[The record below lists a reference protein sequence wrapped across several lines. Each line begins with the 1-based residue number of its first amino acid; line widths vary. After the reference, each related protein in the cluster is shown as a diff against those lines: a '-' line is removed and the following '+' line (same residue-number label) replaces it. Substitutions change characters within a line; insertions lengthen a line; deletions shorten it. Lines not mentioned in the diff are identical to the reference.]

1 MVKSY
6 RDLDVWQKG
15 MGLVETAYQITGKF
29 PKEELFGLTNQLRR
43 SSVSIPSNI
52 AEGFLRQH
60 ANEMI
65 QFLYIALGSCGEL
78 DTQTEISY
86 RLRYITENQKN
97 LLSEDVDHIAR
108 MIRNLIK
115 SLRSRTTRT
124 TKHEERTTD

>member
-1 MVKSY
+1 
-6 RDLDVWQKG
+6 

-29 PKEELFGLTNQLRR
+29 PKGELFGLTNQLRR

-115 SLRSRTTRT
+115 SLRNRT
-124 TKHEERTTD
+124 TKHEERTTS

>member
-52 AEGFLRQH
+52 AEGFLRRH

-86 RLRYITENQKN
+86 RLRYVTENQKN
-97 LLSEDVDHIAR
+97 LLSEEVDHIAR

-115 SLRSRTTRT
+115 SLRSRTART
-124 TKHEERTTD
+124 TKYEERTTD

>member
-86 RLRYITENQKN
+86 RLRYVTENQKN
-97 LLSEDVDHIAR
+97 LLSEEVDHIAR

-115 SLRSRTTRT
+115 SLRSRTART
-124 TKHEERTTD
+124 TKYEERTTD